1 MNNKLNTEI
10 AESFREFHFPKYSEI
25 PDVGLFLEQV
35 SKYISGFLAPLGNV
49 AITGS
54 MISNYVKKGLVAN
67 PIKKQYYRE
76 QIAQLIFIAAA
87 KTVLPLEDI
96 QLFLKIQKENYDCS
110 IAYEYFCSEF
120 EKMLLYEAGLGEVP
134 EDVESEASDEKK
146 MLRMTILTAVHKI
159 YLDKYFEKL
168 HQVDE
173 RNENA

>member
-10 AESFREFHFPKYSEI
+10 AESIREFHFPKYSEI
-25 PDVGLFLEQV
+25 PDIGLFLEQV
-35 SKYISGFLAPLGNV
+35 SKYISGFFEPLGSA

-54 MISNYVKKGLVAN
+54 MISNYVKKGLVEN

-96 QLFLKIQKENYDCS
+96 QLLLRIQKEKYDCS
-110 IAYEYFCSEF
+110 IAYEYFRSEF
-120 EKMLLYEAGLGEVP
+120 EKLLLYKAGLGEEP
-134 EDVESEASDEKK
+134 EDVESDASDEKI

-159 YLDKYFEKL
+159 YLDKYFEKMQQSDL
-168 HQVDE
+168 
-173 RNENA
+173 

>member
-1 MNNKLNTEI
+1 MNNKLNAEI
-10 AESFREFHFPKYSEI
+10 AEAFREFRFPKYREI

-35 SKYISGFLAPLGNV
+35 SKYISGFLAPLENA

-54 MISNYVKKGLVAN
+54 MISNYVKKGMVAN
-67 PIKKQYYRE
+67 PVKKQYYRE
-76 QIAQLIFIAAA
+76 QIAQLIFIAVV

-120 EKMLLYEAGLGEVP
+120 EKLLLYEAGLGEEP
-134 EDVESEASDEKK
+134 EAVESDASDEKI

-159 YLDKYFEKL
+159 YLDKYFEKM
-168 HQVDE
+168 HQIDG
-173 RNENA
+173 RHENV